1 MAPWRLSLLL
11 LEGNQSIF
19 GHVRFVVVVVAVVV
33 VVSPSCVC
41 EDTLKILWVTA
52 FSPFQPDETWGAA
65 CLVHPVELKEIQS
78 RVFLKI

>member
-19 GHVRFVVVVVAVVV
+19 GHVRFVVVVVAVVTVVAVVV

-41 EDTLKILWVTA
+41 EDTLKIL
-52 FSPFQPDETWGAA
+52 
-65 CLVHPVELKEIQS
+65 
-78 RVFLKI
+78 

>member
-19 GHVRFVVVVVAVVV
+19 GHVRFVVVVVVVAVVTVVAVVV

-41 EDTLKILWVTA
+41 EDTLKIL
-52 FSPFQPDETWGAA
+52 
-65 CLVHPVELKEIQS
+65 
-78 RVFLKI
+78 

>member
-19 GHVRFVVVVVAVVV
+19 GHVRFVVVVVVAVVTVVAVVV

-41 EDTLKILWVTA
+41 EDTLKIL
-52 FSPFQPDETWGAA
+52 
-65 CLVHPVELKEIQS
+65 
-78 RVFLKI
+78 